1 MMEAD
6 GETKEVIE
14 ISIDS
19 VLGELQSV
27 LKGKITESDSSSDSS
42 SESEEIAYFPKSS
55 NEHQHEQDTSVCS
68 NKTDEE
74 KMVENSS
81 GSPVSPSS
89 FIERPIF
96 YKSSIKKDPG
106 SKLHDQL
113 VKELG
118 TVLKKRNNPNDLDP
132 VKEEEKP
139 VKDVSKGNNRRPGPP
154 KANSV
159 FANKALLAHL
169 ENHLKKSVHKTTV
182 AGKPRSSVNDSS
194 FQEDSEELVD
204 IQESSIAGAA
214 QFGVKL
220 RSTQKRTIKA
230 ADISDVNYDTAAAVS
245 PPRSPLESSQSEILI
260 QARTKLQHKTGPPL
274 QQNKGP
280 SLEYIKGHSLQHNR
294 GTSLQ
299 HNEGPSLQH
308 NKGPSLQ
315 HNKGSSLQ
323 PIKGQ
328 SLQHNKEPSL
338 RHNKGPSLQPIEGP
352 SLQNKKGPS
361 QNSVNSKTD
370 EVTTS
375 VYMSSTS
382 SRKKTVTHSPNSHSV
397 SLSKINDIEVSRLI
411 SSSKSDD
418 GIFHVSTLK
427 REGKHLTQIN
437 ILGRVSSEGEMSC
450 IHTNTYSKYHLYRHL
465 VT

>member
-1 MMEAD
+1 MEAD

-230 ADISDVNYDTAAAVS
+230 ADISDVNCDIAAAVS
-245 PPRSPLESSQSEILI
+245 PPLSPLESSQSEILI

-274 QQNKGP
+274 QQNKEP
-280 SLEYIKGHSLQHNR
+280 SLEYIKGQSLQHNR
-294 GTSLQ
+294 GPSSQ
-299 HNEGPSLQH
+299 HNEGPSLQ
-308 NKGPSLQ
+308 N
-315 HNKGSSLQ
+315 N
-323 PIKGQ
+323 
-328 SLQHNKEPSL
+328 
-338 RHNKGPSLQPIEGP
+338 
-352 SLQNKKGPS
+352 KGPS

-450 IHTNTYSKYHLYRHL
+450 IHVYVIHTNTYSKYHLYRHL

>member
-1 MMEAD
+1 MEVE

-14 ISIDS
+14 ISVDS

-27 LKGKITESDSSSDSS
+27 LKGKFTESDSSSDSS

-55 NEHQHEQDTSVCS
+55 NEHQYEQDTSVCS

-74 KMVENSS
+74 KIVENSS

-96 YKSSIKKDPG
+96 FKSSIKKDPG

-139 VKDVSKGNNRRPGPP
+139 VKDVSKGNNRRPGPL

-220 RSTQKRTIKA
+220 RSTQKRTLKA
-230 ADISDVNYDTAAAVS
+230 ADISDVNCDIAAAVS
-245 PPRSPLESSQSEILI
+245 PPLSPLESSQSEILI

-274 QQNKGP
+274 HQNKGP
-280 SLEYIKGHSLQHNR
+280 SLEYIKGQSLQHNR
-294 GTSLQ
+294 GTSPQ
-299 HNEGPSLQH
+299 HNDGPSLQH
-308 NKGPSLQ
+308 NK
-315 HNKGSSLQ
+315 
-323 PIKGQ
+323 
-328 SLQHNKEPSL
+328 E
-338 RHNKGPSLQPIEGP
+338 PSLQPIEGP

-375 VYMSSTS
+375 INMSSTS

-397 SLSKINDIEVSRLI
+397 SLSKINDFEVPRLI

-437 ILGRVSSEGEMSC
+437 ILGRVSNEG
-450 IHTNTYSKYHLYRHL
+450 
-465 VT
+465 

>member
-1 MMEAD
+1 MMEPD

-55 NEHQHEQDTSVCS
+55 NGHQYEQDTSVCS

-74 KMVENSS
+74 KIVENSS

-96 YKSSIKKDPG
+96 FKSSIKKDPG

-139 VKDVSKGNNRRPGPP
+139 VKDVSKGNNRRPGPL

-220 RSTQKRTIKA
+220 RSTQKRTLKA
-230 ADISDVNYDTAAAVS
+230 ADISDVNCDIAAAVS
-245 PPRSPLESSQSEILI
+245 PPLSPLESSQSEILI

-274 QQNKGP
+274 HQNKGP
-280 SLEYIKGHSLQHNR
+280 SLEYIKGQSLQHNR
-294 GTSLQ
+294 GTSPQ
-299 HNEGPSLQH
+299 HNEGPSLQ
-308 NKGPSLQ
+308 N
-315 HNKGSSLQ
+315 N
-323 PIKGQ
+323 
-328 SLQHNKEPSL
+328 
-338 RHNKGPSLQPIEGP
+338 
-352 SLQNKKGPS
+352 KGPS

-370 EVTTS
+370 EVNTS

-382 SRKKTVTHSPNSHSV
+382 SRKKTVTHSPNCHSV

-437 ILGRVSSEGEMSC
+437 ILGRVSNEG
-450 IHTNTYSKYHLYRHL
+450 
-465 VT
+465 

>member
-1 MMEAD
+1 MEAD

-220 RSTQKRTIKA
+220 RSTQKRTLKA
-230 ADISDVNYDTAAAVS
+230 ADISDVNCDIAAAVS
-245 PPRSPLESSQSEILI
+245 PPLSPLESSQSEILI

-274 QQNKGP
+274 QQNKEP
-280 SLEYIKGHSLQHNR
+280 SLEYIKGQSLQHNR
-294 GTSLQ
+294 GPSSQ
-299 HNEGPSLQH
+299 HNEGPSLQ
-308 NKGPSLQ
+308 N
-315 HNKGSSLQ
+315 N
-323 PIKGQ
+323 
-328 SLQHNKEPSL
+328 
-338 RHNKGPSLQPIEGP
+338 
-352 SLQNKKGPS
+352 KGPS

-397 SLSKINDIEVSRLI
+397 SLSKINDIEVSKLI

-437 ILGRVSSEGEMSC
+437 ILGRVSSEGEMSFIHVYI

>member
-1 MMEAD
+1 MEAD

-55 NEHQHEQDTSVCS
+55 NGHQHEQDTSVCS

-74 KMVENSS
+74 KIVENSS

-220 RSTQKRTIKA
+220 RSTQKRTLKA
-230 ADISDVNYDTAAAVS
+230 ADISDVNCNIAAAVS
-245 PPRSPLESSQSEILI
+245 PPLSPLESSQSEILI

-274 QQNKGP
+274 QQNKEP
-280 SLEYIKGHSLQHNR
+280 SLEYIKGQSLQHNR
-294 GTSLQ
+294 GTSPQ
-299 HNEGPSLQH
+299 HNDGPSLQH
-308 NKGPSLQ
+308 NKGP
-315 HNKGSSLQ
+315 SLQ

-328 SLQHNKEPSL
+328 SLQHNK
-338 RHNKGPSLQPIEGP
+338 GPSVQH
-352 SLQNKKGPS
+352 NKGPS

-397 SLSKINDIEVSRLI
+397 SLSKINDFEVPGLI

-437 ILGRVSSEGEMSC
+437 ILGRVSNEGEMSC
-450 IHTNTYSKYHLYRHL
+450 IHAYVIHYTITNTHIG
-465 VT
+465 VN

>member
-1 MMEAD
+1 MEVE

-14 ISIDS
+14 ISVDS

-27 LKGKITESDSSSDSS
+27 LKGKFTESDSSSDSS

-55 NEHQHEQDTSVCS
+55 NEHQYEQDTSLCS

-74 KMVENSS
+74 KIVENSS

-96 YKSSIKKDPG
+96 FKSSIKKDPG

-139 VKDVSKGNNRRPGPP
+139 VKDVSKGNNRRPGPL

-220 RSTQKRTIKA
+220 RSTQKRTLKA
-230 ADISDVNYDTAAAVS
+230 ADISDVNCDIAAAVS
-245 PPRSPLESSQSEILI
+245 PPLSPLESSQSEILI

-274 QQNKGP
+274 QQNKEP
-280 SLEYIKGHSLQHNR
+280 SLEYIKGQSLQHNR

-299 HNEGPSLQH
+299 HNKGPSLRHNEGTSLQH
-308 NKGPSLQ
+308 NKGT
-315 HNKGSSLQ
+315 
-323 PIKGQ
+323 

-338 RHNKGPSLQPIEGP
+338 LHNEGPSLQPIKGS

-375 VYMSSTS
+375 INMSSTS

-397 SLSKINDIEVSRLI
+397 SLSKINDFEVPRLI

-437 ILGRVSSEGEMSC
+437 ILGRVSNEG
-450 IHTNTYSKYHLYRHL
+450 
-465 VT
+465 